1 MKKIGPEL
9 DRIIAEKGVIKK
21 NIAENLGITP
31 TYFSRLLKSDSM
43 DCKMLEN
50 ICKILEISPASFFD
64 GCTNIS
70 VGGANASSIIGNA
83 SATVNITQGEIT
95 ALREL
100 LVEKERTIQIL
111 LQKTGQNPDK

>member
-70 VGGANASSIIGNA
+70 VGGANAS
-83 SATVNITQGEIT
+83 ATVNITQGEIT

-100 LVEKERTIQIL
+100 LVEKERTIQII
-111 LQKTGQNPDK
+111 LQKTGQNRDK